1 MLRLAPLFSLQSEDA
16 EVSALGAV
24 MAFLYSTYII
34 FFAVAGSLLGQY
46 VDKVFQEDKN
56 ITRAL
61 TNIGGVQFTCVHF
74 TSLKRNAPFPCVLVW
89 ISDTLLLRRLNSVIS
104 AIVLAS
110 SFIPKGAISLNPKL
124 DDDLDTT
131 AIMPADVEVAYTDTD
146 VTTGGDEPCDKSG
159 RAVDIDSTR

>member
-1 MLRLAPLFSLQSEDA
+1 MLRLAPIFSLQSEDA

-74 TSLKRNAPFPCVLVW
+74 TSLKRNAPFPRVLVW
-89 ISDTLLLRRLNSVIS
+89 ILTLSCCVVSTVSSPPLSWR
-104 AIVLAS
+104 LAS
-110 SFIPKGAISLNPKL
+110 SPRGLS
-124 DDDLDTT
+124 
-131 AIMPADVEVAYTDTD
+131 
-146 VTTGGDEPCDKSG
+146 
-159 RAVDIDSTR
+159 R